1 MTRRGRVR
9 AALAALSCAA
19 VLAACGPGGAEE
31 KKADAGKTDEQPS
44 QSGPSPS
51 GPAPTVTVPVFD
63 DDHAMDPPGPLQ
75 GPLVPAD
82 VLIYAEETLSK
93 DMVERIQDLEGVHS
107 VEQLSLASASIE
119 NHVFTIAAV
128 DPSSYR
134 RFTLSGKQDE
144 IWSRVAGGEIA
155 TDKAVADKVA
165 SQESFIKLGSE
176 KDAPE
181 VHVGAYAPQAGNIDI
196 VVNEKWGA
204 DVFET
209 HDNAL
214 LISTFK
220 ASPQSIR
227 KPLQQIVG
235 KDASIQNLDSVARY
249 GLDPKAK
256 LTAVPTGGSVGEAVG
271 VFRYTVAGDRVIP
284 DSSWVAANI
293 VTDTVPLLGRVTC
306 HKAMMPQ
313 LKAALSDIVQQ
324 GLEEHVY
331 QTAGCYHPR
340 FIANS
345 TRLSNHA
352 FGMAIDINSLEN
364 GRGTQG
370 QMHPQVVEIFKN
382 WGFGWGGDWA
392 WTDPMH
398 FEMNRVVA
406 VR

>member
-9 AALAALSCAA
+9 AALAALSCVA
-19 VLAACGPGGAEE
+19 VLAACGGGGEGGTEE
-31 KKADAGKTDEQPS
+31 KKVDED
-44 QSGPSPS
+44 PSPS
-51 GPAPTVTVPVFD
+51 SSAPAPTVTVPVFD

-82 VLIYAEETLSK
+82 ILIYAEDTLSE
-93 DMVERIQDLEGVHS
+93 DMVEEIQGLDGVHS

-119 NHVFTIAAV
+119 NQVFTIAAV
-128 DPSSYR
+128 DPATYR
-134 RFTLSGKQDE
+134 RFTNSGKQDE
-144 IWSRVAGGEIA
+144 IWARVAGGEIA
-155 TDKAVADKVA
+155 TDKPVADKVA
-165 SQESFIKLGSE
+165 DQESYIKLGSE

-196 VVNEKWGA
+196 VVNEKWGEEIL
-204 DVFET
+204 ET

-227 KPLQQIVG
+227 KPLQEIVG

-249 GLDPKAK
+249 GLDPKAT
-256 LTAVPTGGSVGEAVG
+256 LTAVPTGGSVGEAIG
-271 VFRYTVAGDRVIP
+271 VFRYTVVGQRVIP
-284 DSSWVAANI
+284 DASWVAENI
-293 VTDTVPLLGRVTC
+293 VTDTVPLLGQVTC

-313 LKAALSDIVQQ
+313 LKAALAEVVQR
-324 GLEEHVY
+324 GLSEHVY
-331 QTAGCYHPR
+331 QHVGCYYPR

-364 GRGTQG
+364 QRGTAG
-370 QMHPQVVEIFKN
+370 QMHPLVVEIFKN

-398 FEMNRVVA
+398 FEMNRVLSVG
-406 VR
+406 

>member
-1 MTRRGRVR
+1 MRT
-9 AALAALSCAA
+9 ALAALACLA
-19 VLAACGPGGAEE
+19 VAAACGGEADPE
-31 KKADAGKTDEQPS
+31 KKAKADEEPS
-44 QSGPSPS
+44 SA
-51 GPAPTVTVPVFD
+51 GPAPTVTVPAFD
-63 DDHAMDPPGPLQ
+63 DDHAMDQPGPLK

-82 VLIYAEETLSK
+82 VLIYAEETLSE
-93 DMVERIQDLEGVHS
+93 DMVERIRELKGVHS

-119 NHVFTIAAV
+119 NQVFQIAAV
-128 DPSSYR
+128 DPATYR

-144 IWSRVAGGEIA
+144 IWGRVAGGEIA
-155 TDKAVADKVA
+155 TDKSIADKIA
-165 SQESFIKLGSE
+165 DEQSFIRLGAE

-196 VVNEKWGA
+196 VVNEKWGEE
-204 DVFET
+204 VFET
-209 HDNAL
+209 HGNAL

-220 ASPQSIR
+220 ASPQSIK
-227 KPLQQIVG
+227 KPLQEIVG
-235 KDASIQNLDSVARY
+235 QDASIQDLDAVARY

-271 VFRYTVAGDRVIP
+271 VFRYTVAAGGRVIP
-284 DSSWVAANI
+284 DASWEAANI
-293 VTDTVPLLGRVTC
+293 VTDTVPLLGRVRC
-306 HKAMMPQ
+306 HKVMMPQ
-313 LKAALSDIVQQ
+313 LKAALAEVVQR
-324 GLEEHVY
+324 GLGKHVY
-331 QTAGCYHPR
+331 QTAGCYYPR

-364 GRGTQG
+364 GRGTKG

-398 FEMNRVVA
+398 FELNRVMSVG
-406 VR
+406 

>member
-1 MTRRGRVR
+1 MTRPGRVR
-9 AALAALSCAA
+9 GALAALSCVA
-19 VLAACGPGGAEE
+19 VLASCGEGGAEE
-31 KKADAGKTDEQPS
+31 KKADED
-44 QSGPSPS
+44 PSPSTS

-82 VLIYAEETLSK
+82 ILIYAEDTLSEE
-93 DMVERIQDLEGVHS
+93 MVEEITALKGVHS

-119 NHVFTIAAV
+119 NHVFTIASV
-128 DPSSYR
+128 DPASYR
-134 RFTLSGKQDE
+134 RFTSSGKQDE
-144 IWSRVAGGEIA
+144 IWARVAGGEVA

-165 SQESFIKLGSE
+165 NEESFIKLGSE

-196 VVNEKWGA
+196 VVNEEWGEE
-204 DVFET
+204 VLET

-220 ASPQSIR
+220 TSPQSIR
-227 KPLQQIVG
+227 KPLQEIVG

-256 LTAVPTGGSVGEAVG
+256 LTAVPTGGSVGEAIG
-271 VFRYTVAGDRVIP
+271 VFRYSVAGQQVIP
-284 DSSWVAANI
+284 DSSWVAENI

-306 HKAMMPQ
+306 HKVMMPQ
-313 LKAALSDIVQQ
+313 LKAALAEVVQR
-324 GLEEHVY
+324 GLGEHVY
-331 QTAGCYHPR
+331 QHVGCYYPR

-364 GRGTQG
+364 QRGTKG
-370 QMHPQVVEIFKN
+370 QMHPEVVDIFKS
-382 WGFGWGGDWA
+382 WGFGWGGDWS

-398 FEMNRVVA
+398 FELNRVMSVG
-406 VR
+406 